1 MIKTTNTSDLILF
14 SVLILGLGVSI
25 LIEWWVRDCGFI
37 MTPDSDNYVSA
48 SRSFRENGIFLSPDG
63 TRYSNWPPLFPVLL
77 SLFNDPAFAMIWIT
91 LFCKI
96 VISFLVLY
104 LANHF
109 LHHTFYKAFFLLAT
123 FLSVHFLLISVFLW
137 SEILFMTLLL
147 THTYLALNHYK
158 KPTLYYCLLLIT
170 GFLLCLQ
177 RNAGL
182 FWVTA
187 TALWF
192 VIHDRTPL
200 WRRLVRNGLLVLVSA
215 SGLIFWHFYNVFLI
229 EHASPFNKRPF
240 FDSIFLNVE
249 MISSC
254 LGKSFFPSD
263 GIWSVILGLVIALIL
278 ALYGVRYSHFDN
290 SLKLLVLGIIIYTLG
305 FLPIPRL
312 DIHDMERY
320 FAVVLPVFLLFP
332 LIALENVSERFP
344 KRTVFIRIC
353 LIIWLA
359 YPVARMGKN
368 AMQWRHASCAG
379 VSDK

>member
-1 MIKTTNTSDLILF
+1 MIKTANNRDLILF
-14 SVLILGLGVSI
+14 CVLIIGLSVSV

-37 MTPDSDNYVSA
+37 MTPDSDNYISA
-48 SRSFRENGIFLSPDG
+48 SRSFRESGIFLSPDG
-63 TRYSNWPPLFPVLL
+63 SRYSNWPPLFPVIL
-77 SLFNDPAFAMIWIT
+77 SLFNDPAFVMIWIT

-96 VISFLVLY
+96 IIGCLVLY

-109 LHHTFYKAFFLLAT
+109 LHHTFYKIIFLLAT

-147 THTYLALNHYK
+147 IYTYFAFNHYK
-158 KPTLYYCLLLIT
+158 KPTLYYYLLLLT

-192 VIHDRTPL
+192 VINERTPL
-200 WRRLVRNGLLVLVSA
+200 LQRLIKNGLLVLVSA
-215 SGLIFWHFYNVFLI
+215 SGLIFWHFYNVFMI
-229 EHASPFNKRPF
+229 EHASPFHKRPF
-240 FDSIFLNVE
+240 FSGVFLNIE

-254 LGKSFFPSD
+254 LGKSFFPSA
-263 GIWSVILGLVIALIL
+263 GIWSVLLGLVIALIL
-278 ALYGVRYSHFDN
+278 ALYGVKYFRADN
-290 SLKLLVLGIIIYTLG
+290 SITLLVLGIIIYTLG

-344 KRTVFIRIC
+344 HRAILIRIC
-353 LIIWLA
+353 LIIWSV
-359 YPVARMGKN
+359 YPVSRMVKN
-368 AMQWRHASCAG
+368 AMQWHNASCAG